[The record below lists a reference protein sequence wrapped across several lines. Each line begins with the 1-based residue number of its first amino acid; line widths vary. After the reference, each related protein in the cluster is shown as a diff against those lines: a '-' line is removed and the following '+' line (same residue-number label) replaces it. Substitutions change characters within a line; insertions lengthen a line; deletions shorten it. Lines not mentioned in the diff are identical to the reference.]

1 MCIRDRYSGGLKS
14 TDPKAGIKWSPTDW
28 LSLRGSYSTS
38 FKAPSLRFAVGTDSE
53 GWVEEIRDP
62 LDPIEFNNNSG
73 TFRTVLVG
81 KNPDLEPEESK
92 SFNFG
97 ASLLPELPWG
107 DGNHSL
113 QLDVDYFTFDFE
125 NRFQITPS
133 SQVVNAD
140 PCGPNVVRDTVNLIP
155 NALLEN
161 DPTGNCGSGPVGN
174 VLIVKQSYQN
184 SGGVEITGV
193 DFKAAYS
200 FDIGETNV
208 TIRSQTSMMLD
219 YDIRNTPTS
228 AVMEGVGWTNDGNA
242 GSPVPK
248 IRSNLFLNV
257 NRGSHALNT
266 TVRYISEMGDDRFGI
281 RYDTHVVDAHT
292 EVDLQYQYTF
302 GDAEQYNIAL
312 GAINLFDKE
321 PPFHGYEGYVLR
333 VHNPFMRQLYARVK
347 ISL

>member
-1 MCIRDRYSGGLKS
+1 M
-14 TDPKAGIKWSPTDW
+14 KWSPTDW

-62 LDPIEFNNNSG
+62 IDPVEFYSNTG
-73 TFRTVLVG
+73 TFRTILLG
-81 KNPDLEPEESK
+81 KNPDLEPEESDNY
-92 SFNFG
+92 NFG
-97 ASLLPELPWG
+97 FSFLPELPWG

-113 QLDVDYFTFDFE
+113 QVDLDYFTFDFE
-125 NRFQITPS
+125 NRIQIKPS
-133 SQVVNAD
+133 SQVVTED
-140 PCGPNVVRDTVNLIP
+140 PCGPSVVRDTVNLIP
-155 NALLEN
+155 NPLLEN

-184 SGGVEITGV
+184 SGGVVISGV
-193 DFKAAYS
+193 DFKAKYS

-219 YDIRNTPTS
+219 YDIRSTPTS
-228 AVMEGVGWTNDGNA
+228 AVMDGVGYTNDGNA

-248 IRSNLFLNV
+248 TRSNLFGHV
-257 NRGSHALNT
+257 NMGNHSVNGAI
-266 TVRYISEMGDDRFGI
+266 RYISEMKDDVFGDRSPNV
-281 RYDTHVVDAHT
+281 RVVDAHT

-302 GDAEQYNIAL
+302 GDAQQYNIAL
-312 GAINLFDKE
+312 GAINIFDKE
-321 PPFHGYEGYVLR
+321 PPFHRFEGYVLR
-333 VHNPFMRQLYARVK
+333 VHNPFMRQLYARLT

>member
-1 MCIRDRYSGGLKS
+1 MI
-14 TDPKAGIKWSPTDW
+14 
-28 LSLRGSYSTS
+28 
-38 FKAPSLRFAVGTDSE
+38 
-53 GWVEEIRDP
+53 
-62 LDPIEFNNNSG
+62 
-73 TFRTVLVG
+73 
-81 KNPDLEPEESK
+81 PDLQAEESK
-92 SFNFG
+92 IFNFG
-97 ASLLPELPWG
+97 AALLRELPWG

-184 SGGVEITGV
+184 SGGVEISGV
-193 DFKAAYS
+193 DFKATYS

-219 YDIRNTPTS
+219 YDIRNSPTS

-248 IRSNLFLNV
+248 IRSNLFL
-257 NRGSHALNT
+257 
-266 TVRYISEMGDDRFGI
+266 
-281 RYDTHVVDAHT
+281 
-292 EVDLQYQYTF
+292 
-302 GDAEQYNIAL
+302 
-312 GAINLFDKE
+312 
-321 PPFHGYEGYVLR
+321 
-333 VHNPFMRQLYARVK
+333 
-347 ISL
+347 SLIHI